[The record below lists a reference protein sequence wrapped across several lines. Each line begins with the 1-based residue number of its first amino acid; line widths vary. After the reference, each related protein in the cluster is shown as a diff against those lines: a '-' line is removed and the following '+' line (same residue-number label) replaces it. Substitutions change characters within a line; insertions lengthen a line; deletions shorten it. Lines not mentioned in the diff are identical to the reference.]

1 MYYVV
6 GTFTKGQPLNI
17 IGLVPGLFL
26 LLYVPRAFNI
36 API

>member
-6 GTFTKGQPLNI
+6 GMFTKGQPLNI
-17 IGLVPGLFL
+17 IGLVLGL
-26 LLYVPRAFNI
+26 LLLRYALRAFNI

>member
-1 MYYVV
+1 M
-6 GTFTKGQPLNI
+6 FTKGQPLNI
-17 IGLVPGLFL
+17 IGLVLGFLL